1 MKGDLKMKRCTFL
14 RGFSML
20 LVALLMLGGTVSCS
34 KNNEAGVPTDT
45 ESDSAAGSVTNEK
58 EKDDGEE
65 DGDLPERSIDLYL
78 IAGQSNATG
87 FSIISDREGAYE
99 WSPELKNGFTHIHYA
114 GNSRSNGSGDRDRDI
129 DWRNVTFDLGA
140 KTGLFGP
147 EAGMAKAMSEYYNE
161 ESGRDA
167 GFIKYAYGGS
177 SLLNRTDGSTHCDG
191 NWVSPSY
198 KATLTYG
205 VVEGVTGKLYE
216 NFLEQ
221 VERNISQLKQYGGYT
236 TVNIRGLYWMQGCSN
251 KTDPVEYEKAFAYF
265 AADIR
270 RDLSAILKEYT
281 GTDDDCGA
289 SEMPIVVGTISQTQN
304 LLSENTENIN
314 IEFIEMQKGLADKI
328 ENCYVADNSA
338 YAITRWENG
347 KAVILGSDQWHWN
360 QEDALAIGVNVGNIF
375 LSLLPEEE

>member
-1 MKGDLKMKRCTFL
+1 
-14 RGFSML
+14 ML
-20 LVALLMLGGTVSCS
+20 LVTVTVLGCAVACS
-34 KNNEAGVPTDT
+34 EKNEDGLPDETELGSAT
-45 ESDSAAGSVTNEK
+45 ESVTDENKNENGN
-58 EKDDGEE
+58 DGGEE
-65 DGDLPERSIDLYL
+65 DGDLPEKSIDLYL

-87 FSIISDREGAYE
+87 FSSISDREGAYAV
-99 WSPELKNGFTHIHYA
+99 SPELKNGFTHIHYA
-114 GNSRSNGSGDRDRDI
+114 GNSRANWSGDRDRDI
-129 DWRNVTFDLGA
+129 DWRNVSFDLGA

-147 EAGMAKAMSEYYNE
+147 EAGMAMAMSEYYNE

-198 KATLTYG
+198 KATLSYG

-221 VERNISQLKQYGGYT
+221 VERNISELKQYGGYT

-251 KTDPVEYEKAFAYF
+251 KTDPAEYEKAFAYF
-265 AADIR
+265 ASDIR

-304 LLSENTENIN
+304 LLSENTEAIN
-314 IEFIEMQKGLADKI
+314 IKFIEMQKGLAEKI
-328 ENCYVADNSA
+328 EYCYVADNSA

-347 KAVILGSDQWHWN
+347 KAVILGTDQWHWN
-360 QEDALAIGVNVGNIF
+360 QEDALAIGANVGNIF
-375 LSLLPEEE
+375 LSLLPKEE